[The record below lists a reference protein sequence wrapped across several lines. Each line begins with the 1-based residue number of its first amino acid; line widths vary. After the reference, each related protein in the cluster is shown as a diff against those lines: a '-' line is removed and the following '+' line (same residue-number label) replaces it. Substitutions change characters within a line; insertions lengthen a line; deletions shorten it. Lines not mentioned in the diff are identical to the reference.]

1 MTQGWLKCRVFKGMF
16 SDELA
21 VTCGGTSVF
30 VPKEN
35 VNAASAEGGAV
46 DGSVHV
52 RFFREGKTVWAILP
66 AESQPIVQIDE
77 ADLVPGR

>member
-21 VTCGGTSVF
+21 VTCGETSVF

-35 VNAASAEGGAV
+35 VNAASPEGGPV
-46 DGSVHV
+46 DGQVHV
-52 RFFREGKTVWAILP
+52 RLFKEGKTMWAILP
-66 AESQPIVQIDE
+66 AESQPIIQIDE
-77 ADLVPGR
+77 ADLVLGT